1 LLRIKV
7 VAREGRSIPP
17 SSRKAESPTGD
28 ILIFPSPHCG
38 RVRVRGKDP
47 SSGTMLTRRATFSH
61 RGRRKIKAGMTIVLE
76 TRRCAD

>member
-1 LLRIKV
+1 VTDARIKSAHDV
-7 VAREGRSIPP
+7 FTGLGILFLSPPRE
-17 SSRKAESPTGD
+17 
-28 ILIFPSPHCG
+28 

-47 SSGTMLTRRATFSH
+47 SSGTMLTHRATFSH